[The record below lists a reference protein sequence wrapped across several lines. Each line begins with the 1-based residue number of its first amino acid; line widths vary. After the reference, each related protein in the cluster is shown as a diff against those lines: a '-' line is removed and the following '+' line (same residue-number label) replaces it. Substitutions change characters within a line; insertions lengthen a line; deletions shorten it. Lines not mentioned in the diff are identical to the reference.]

1 MTESRLNPEVFDAWL
16 ADQPKKSRRLIS
28 DIRSAIIASDHNF
41 MEGIKWGTPGYW
53 LPEVSRRNI
62 VYIAPHND
70 YVRLGFFNGATMP
83 DPDNLLEGTGKK
95 LRHIKVHNLTH
106 PTDPQTLT
114 TYVNL
119 STRHA
124 IQNPDS
130 LSG

>member
-1 MTESRLNPEVFDAWL
+1 METQNR
-16 ADQPKKSRRLIS
+16 QLIK
-28 DIRSAIIASDHNF
+28 DIRDAIIASGHNF

-53 LPEVSRRNI
+53 LPEISRRNI

-95 LRHIKVHNLTH
+95 LRHIKIYEIDDETRNALT
-106 PTDPQTLT
+106 Q
-114 TYVNL
+114 YVNA
-119 STRHA
+119 STEHA
-124 IQNPDS
+124 IAVPTS

>member
-16 ADQPKKSRRLIS
+16 ADQPKESRRLID
-28 DIRSAIIASDHNF
+28 DIRSAIVASGHNF

-62 VYIAPHND
+62 VYIAPHNN

-83 DPDNLLEGTGKK
+83 DPANLLEGTGKK
-95 LRHIKVHNLTH
+95 LRHIKVYEVN
-106 PTDPQTLT
+106 DDNRKTLT
-114 TYVNL
+114 EYVRA
-119 STRHA
+119 SAEHA
-124 IQNPDS
+124 IEDPGS

>member
-1 MTESRLNPEVFDAWL
+1 MTKSRLNPEVFNAWL
-16 ADQPKKSRRLIS
+16 VEQPKENRELIA
-28 DIRSAIIASDHNF
+28 DIRDAIIASGHNF

-95 LRHIKVHNLTH
+95 LRRIKVHEIDDQIRNVLT
-106 PTDPQTLT
+106 QYVT
-114 TYVNL
+114 T
-119 STRHA
+119 STEHA
-124 IQNPDS
+124 IADPTS

>member
-1 MTESRLNPEVFDAWL
+1 MTDSRLNPEVFETWL
-16 ADQPKKSRRLIS
+16 AEQPAAQRQLIR
-28 DIRSAIIASDHNF
+28 DIRSAIIDSGHNF

-62 VYIAPHND
+62 VYIAPHNN

-95 LRHIKVHNLTH
+95 LRHIKVHEINDELRAALS
-106 PTDPQTLT
+106 Q
-114 TYVNL
+114 YVHA
-119 STRHA
+119 STNHA
-124 IQNPDS
+124 INDPTS